1 MCGIFG
7 VIRRGRLEDGGNA
20 PGGAPI
26 RELVRRLAEHTK
38 HRGPDGEG
46 FYEQPQVAMG
56 MRRLAI
62 IDLHGGWQPLYN
74 EDQSVALV
82 ANGEVYNFVELR
94 KGLEARGHRFRTGSD
109 CETIAHLYE
118 EHGDDFVHHLR
129 GMFACAIWD
138 TKRKRLVIARDRMG
152 EKPLYIAETP
162 DGVIFS
168 SELRPLVASGAVD
181 REFDPAAVVDFFHYG
196 FVPDPFTPIRGVRK
210 LPAGSMLVIET
221 EPWTVRE
228 RRFWS
233 IHESPPIT
241 GDPVKMIREELER
254 IIEITVR
261 SDVPVGVCL
270 SAGVDSSAV
279 AALASARYKETLNA
293 VSVGFSGGARQDESH
308 DAEAIA
314 KHLKIP
320 FHRVEVTDQDAGNSF
335 AEVAIAR
342 DQPFVDLAGI
352 SLHHLM
358 RRCRELGLVVM
369 LSGQGGDELFFGY
382 PMHQRA
388 IDANLRK
395 LGGQQGL
402 GAALR
407 YLKPTKPPRSLT
419 LGVRWLQSLG
429 GIRSGLADLRADR
442 IAPAN
447 RLRFWDLESGFTDAR
462 RHLPGLAGSLI
473 ADVARSDS
481 PFRHALRSTEER
493 RIDLEV
499 MGLYIDIYLRENG
512 LAQADRISMWHGVEL
527 RNPLVD
533 YRLAEMAMGLR
544 KGHVGPPPRPKQ
556 WLRAAI
562 ADLVPEWVL
571 HRPKKGFSSPWRA
584 WLNAI
589 GSVNGSKLD
598 GGSLVRAGILTP
610 EAGRHLARSVSP
622 GPVGMPDH
630 MAVLALWL
638 ECWARGIGFPGN

>member
-7 VIRRGRLEDGGNA
+7 VIRRGRLEPHDA
-20 PGGAPI
+20 ILLRDLSA
-26 RELVRRLAEHTK
+26 HTK

-46 FYEQPQVAMG
+46 LYEQPQVALG

-62 IDLHGGWQPLYN
+62 IDLNGGWQPLYN
-74 EDQSVALV
+74 EDQSIALV
-82 ANGEVYNFVELR
+82 ANGEIYNFVELR
-94 KGLEARGHRFRTGSD
+94 TMLERRGHRFRTGSD

-118 EHGDDFVHHLR
+118 EYGDDFVQHLR
-129 GMFACAIWD
+129 GMFACAVWD
-138 TKRKRLVIARDRMG
+138 TKRRRLIIARDRMG
-152 EKPLYIAETP
+152 EKPLSLVESGDRIVFA
-162 DGVIFS
+162 
-168 SELRPLVASGAVD
+168 SELRPLVMSGAAA
-181 REFDPAAVVDFFHYG
+181 REFDPAAVVDFFHYD
-196 FVPDPFTPIRGVRK
+196 FVPDPLTPIRGVRK
-210 LPAGSMLVIET
+210 LPAGTMLIVET
-221 EPWTVRE
+221 EPWRVTE
-228 RRFWS
+228 RRYWS
-233 IHESPPIT
+233 IHDAPPLT
-241 GDPVKMIREELER
+241 GDPVRMIRDELER

-261 SDVPVGVCL
+261 ADVPVGVCL

-308 DAEAIA
+308 DAERIA

-320 FHRVEVTDQDAGNSF
+320 FHRVEVSDADAGNAF

-342 DQPFVDLAGI
+342 DQPFVDLAGL

-358 RRCRELGLVVM
+358 RRCRELGLTVM

-395 LGGQQGL
+395 LAGQQGF
-402 GAALR
+402 GALMR
-407 YLKPTKPPRSLT
+407 YMKPTKPPRSLT
-419 LGVRWLQSLG
+419 LGVRWLKSLG
-429 GIRSGLADLRADR
+429 GLRSGLADLRADR
-442 IAPAN
+442 IAPMN
-447 RLRFWDLESGFTDAR
+447 RLRFWDLQSGFMDAR
-462 RHLPGLAGSLI
+462 HTLPGLAGPLI
-473 ADVARSDS
+473 AAVARSDS
-481 PFRHALRSTEER
+481 PYRHALRSDDAR
-493 RIDLEV
+493 PMDLEI

-512 LAQADRISMWHGVEL
+512 LAQADRISMWHGIEL

-544 KGHVGPPPRPKQ
+544 KGHVGPAPGPKA

-589 GSVNGSKLD
+589 GSVNGAKLED
-598 GGSLVRAGILTP
+598 GALVRAGVLTP

-630 MAVLALWL
+630 MAILALWL
-638 ECWARGIGFPGN
+638 ECWARGIGFEGS